1 MAGKRSNRREAKR
14 YRKFITTADE
24 DPLGGV
30 ANLFD
35 VAMVFAVALILALF
49 NALQVPELLTSP
61 DEVTIVKNPGK
72 PDMEIIKKKGIKLE
86 KYKMTKDSA
95 QGQGQRLGIC
105 YRLADG
111 EVIYVPETTI
121 THSDASLEKSNT
133 IPIE

>member
-1 MAGKRSNRREAKR
+1 MSLSRVDRPNRQARR
-14 YRKFITTADE
+14 YRKFLGTSDE

-61 DEVTIVKNPGK
+61 DEVTLVKNPGK
-72 PDMEIIKKKGIKLE
+72 ADMEIITKKGVQIE
-86 KYKMTKDSA
+86 TYRMTPEDM

-105 YRLADG
+105 YRLANG
-111 EVIYVPETTI
+111 EVVYVPEAINPET
-121 THSDASLEKSNT
+121 DPQNR
-133 IPIE
+133 

>member
-1 MAGKRSNRREAKR
+1 MTFANRNGSKRSQKR
-14 YRKFITTADE
+14 YRKFITTPDE

-72 PDMEIIKKKGIKLE
+72 PDMEIIKKKGVKLE
-86 KYKMTKDSA
+86 KYKMTQEA
-95 QGQGQRLGIC
+95 MQGQGHRMGIC
-105 YRLADG
+105 YRLANG
-111 EVIYVPETTI
+111 EVVYVPEPG
-121 THSDASLEKSNT
+121 DLRPGPEADGK
-133 IPIE
+133 